1 MNASSPASPP
11 SLPAWKIWTGRILS
25 VLPALAMLP
34 SGAMKLS
41 HSAKFL
47 EGWTKFGYEEST
59 ATTIGIVEI
68 AVLALYLIPK
78 TRVLGAILVTGYLGG
93 AVATHVR
100 VGDPAFVTP
109 LLLGVFAWAGLYLR
123 DERLQEL
130 LPLVKSD
137 K

>member
-1 MNASSPASPP
+1 MNASSP
-11 SLPAWKIWTGRILS
+11 PAWKVWTGRILS
-25 VLPALAMLP
+25 ALPALAMLP

-47 EGWTKFGYEEST
+47 EGWTKFGYPESA
-59 ATTIGIVEI
+59 ATPIGIVEL

-93 AVATHVR
+93 AVATHAR
-100 VGDPAFVTP
+100 MSDPAFVTP
-109 LLLGVFAWAGLYLR
+109 VILGVIAWAGVYLR

-130 LPLVKSD
+130 LPLVKDD